1 MNDRLYQSVYCGSS
15 KSVSQKLFLPLP
27 QVTVFIHLITADAN
41 RTMRVTPDPARTSRL
56 LTNSNNFQSSRRS
69 SEDSLEDAGL
79 SRDMRVRLQYYD
91 WIFSSSSFYDDISMK
106 FGCTRL

>member
-1 MNDRLYQSVYCGSS
+1 MRLLEECVSVT
-15 KSVSQKLFLPLP
+15 KAVSPPPPPP
-27 QVTVFIHLITADAN
+27 QVTVFVHLITADTN

-91 WIFSSSSFYDDISMK
+91 WIFSSFYDDINMK
-106 FGCTRL
+106 FGLYLLVVGVEGI